1 MSIKQEDQDTLLH
14 LLRNPDGWSDEVIRD
29 ARQKAANELERLW
42 KQERTM
48 KHIALNIGGA
58 LTAK

>member
-1 MSIKQEDQDTLLH
+1 MEEADKDTLLH
-14 LLRNPDGWSDEVIRD
+14 LLRNQYGWSDEVIRD

-58 LTAK
+58 LAAR

>member
-1 MSIKQEDQDTLLH
+1 MNIKQEDQDTLLH
-14 LLRNPDGWSDEVIRD
+14 LLINPDGWSDEVIRD

-48 KHIALNIGGA
+48 KLIALNIGGA
-58 LTAK
+58 LAAR